1 MFLGLNDV
9 AFLAAAA
16 GGAAPWTP
24 ADITTAL
31 WLDAADASTITEVS
45 GVVSQWNDKSG
56 NGRNVSQGTA
66 GARPA
71 LTAANLNAKD
81 VLTFDGGDSLASS
94 VNFPLTGNAA
104 FSIFY
109 VAKKTTTG
117 NGMTVG
123 WGNTS
128 LAGKAAGYYEDSTL
142 RGLAFAGGQIYNT
155 TSSQNNIWHIAA
167 FTKLPG
173 AINTTSQ
180 AFRNGA
186 DVAMSGHSSTTP
198 DIASAPF
205 AVGQWADFVAARF
218 IGSMAEVIVTS
229 SSASTFDRQRIEGYL
244 AHKWGLTA
252 NLPNDHPYKTAAPT
266 V

>member
-1 MFLGLNDV
+1 MLIV
-9 AFLAAAA
+9 QRRRA
-16 GGAAPWTP
+16 GVLWTP
-24 ADITTAL
+24 ADISTAL
-31 WLDAADASTITEVS
+31 WLDAADASTITES
-45 GVVSQWNDKSG
+45 GGAVSQWNDKSG
-56 NGRNVSQGTA
+56 NGRNVAQGTA

-81 VLTFDGGDSLASS
+81 VLTFDGGDFLATS

-109 VAKKTTTG
+109 VAKKTTTA
-117 NGMTVG
+117 NGMTLG
-123 WGNTS
+123 WGNTGS
-128 LAGKAAGYYEDSTL
+128 AGNAAGYYDDGTISAL
-142 RGLAFAGGQIYNT
+142 SFAGAQNYNT
-155 TSSQNNIWHIAA
+155 TLSQNNIWHIAA

-173 AINTTSQ
+173 AIGTTSQ

-186 DVAMSGHSSTTP
+186 DVAAPPHSSATP
-198 DIASAPF
+198 NIASASF
-205 AVGQWADFVAARF
+205 VVGQWANFSTSRF

-252 NLPNDHPYKTAAPT
+252 NLPNDHPYKTAPPT